1 MLCSDWILCEHS
13 LLAPINMIR
22 TLHVNVLGIV
32 DYAHTPDALKNVLKT
47 INNFK
52 ENKKLVTVFGAGG
65 DRDETKRSEMGRIA
79 DIFSDYVIITSDNPR
94 NENEDDIISDIEEG
108 VSSSNYKILSNRKQ
122 AIIEACLNFNKESII
137 LVAGKGHEQYQI
149 INDRF
154 IPHDDMKVLKEH
166 LKV

>member
-1 MLCSDWILCEHS
+1 M
-13 LLAPINMIR
+13 
-22 TLHVNVLGIV
+22 
-32 DYAHTPDALKNVLKT
+32 
-47 INNFK
+47 
-52 ENKKLVTVFGAGG
+52 
-65 DRDETKRSEMGRIA
+65 
-79 DIFSDYVIITSDNPR
+79 
-94 NENEDDIISDIEEG
+94 
-108 VSSSNYKILSNRKQ
+108 SSSNYKILSNRKQ